1 MTAHSLPALRVL
13 AADDPLLPASPPAP
27 VARATVGT
35 SAVAAFLFA
44 GFAVLLALVLALVL
58 IAALHLDGTVRT
70 AAMTVGAAAIALVM
84 ALATWL
90 RRRIVQPLLR
100 AVDDAAA
107 LGAGDLTRTLQ
118 SGAAGEFGRLGAAL
132 QQVQERLFSVVSQ
145 VRTGTTSVAA
155 NSSQITRDN
164 DALALRTATQAESL
178 EETAASMEQL
188 TAAVRQNAESSRQA
202 NALVQAASDRAA
214 QGGAV
219 MNDVVR
225 TMGSIRDSSH
235 SIVDIIG
242 VIDGI
247 AFQTN
252 ILALN
257 AAVEAA
263 RAGDQ
268 GRGFAVVASEV
279 RVLAQ
284 RSAAAVRAASFTS
297 AAAAKV
303 IKGLIG
309 ASVQQVETGSQRVD
323 EAGHEMAAIVAAVRQ
338 VAELIA
344 QIHVASREQSDGIE
358 SVNTAIARID
368 RTTQDNALLVKDAAR
383 TAAALHERAVTLMK
397 GVAGFELGARE
408 HGTAQE
414 AMGMV
419 RAGCEFQRNHGG
431 DALVADVN
439 KLGKGRFVDRDLYL
453 MVIGLHD
460 DVFRGHGNN
469 PRTLGQGPQSKD
481 VDGKRFVR
489 EMVEVARTRGEGWVD
504 YKWAHPV
511 TNEVLTKS
519 TFVQRAGELVVA
531 CGIYK

>member
-284 RSAAAVRAASFTS
+284 RSAAA
-297 AAAAKV
+297 AKE